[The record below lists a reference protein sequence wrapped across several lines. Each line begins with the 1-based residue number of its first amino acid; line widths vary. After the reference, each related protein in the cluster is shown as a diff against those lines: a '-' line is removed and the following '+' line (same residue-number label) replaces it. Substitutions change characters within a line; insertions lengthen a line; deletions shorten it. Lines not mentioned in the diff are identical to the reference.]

1 MVQKRG
7 QEECVRTMDRTFEYR
22 IYPSAGQKVLLQKTF
37 GCCRWVYNKVLAMRR
52 DEYARMGKSKCINSY
67 ITQIPTWKKTDAPWL
82 SEVDS
87 TALQQSLRDLYKAYR
102 NFFRAPGKVGFPKF
116 KSKQGRQSYR
126 TSRFEVVD
134 EHHVK
139 LPKLGVV
146 KARVSHSIEG
156 RILSATVKQVPSGKY
171 FVTVCCTDVPK
182 LQLLKTSKVVG
193 IDLGIKTE
201 IVCSNERIFE
211 SPKAY
216 GKAQHKLAREQRKL
230 SRKQKGSA
238 NYAKQK
244 RKVALCH
251 EKIANQ
257 RKDFTNKATTALVN
271 ENQVICA
278 ETLNVKGMV
287 KNRRLAKSVADA
299 AFGEILRQLAYK
311 CEWRGRKFV
320 QVSMWYPSSKT
331 CSCCGHIQ
339 NMPLQ
344 KRTYRCP
351 SCGMVMNRD
360 LNAAKNIL
368 TEGLRMLGQDMPEV
382 NACEE
387 GVRPTA
393 ACTV

>member
-1 MVQKRG
+1 
-7 QEECVRTMDRTFEYR
+7 MDRTFEYR

-82 SEVDS
+82 CEVDS

>member
-1 MVQKRG
+1 MKK
-7 QEECVRTMDRTFEYR
+7 TYKYR
-22 IYPSAGQKVLLQKTF
+22 IYPNTLQRHAIAQTF
-37 GCCRWVYNKVLAMRR
+37 GSCRFVYNRALALRKEAYELGATVPSIY
-52 DEYARMGKSKCINSY
+52 DLKAQVS
-67 ITQIPTWKKTDAPWL
+67 QWKKNPETAWL
-82 SEVDS
+82 KEADS
-87 TALQQSLRDLYKAYR
+87 MALQSSILDLGRAYD
-102 NFFRAPGKVGFPKF
+102 NFFRAPGKIGFPKF
-116 KSKQGRQSYR
+116 KVKRGQQSYR
-126 TSRFEVVD
+126 TNRFKVVD

-146 KARVSHSIEG
+146 KARVSRPIEG
-156 RILSATVKQVPSGKY
+156 RILSVTVKQVPSGKY
-171 FVTVCCTDVPK
+171 FITVCCTDVPK
-182 LQLLKTSKVVG
+182 LPLPKTSKVVG

-201 IVCSNERIFE
+201 IVCSNEQIFE

-216 GKAQHKLAREQRKL
+216 EKAQDKLAREQRRL

-299 AFGEILRQLAYK
+299 AFGQVLRQLAYK

-331 CSCCGHIQ
+331 CSCCGHTQ

-351 SCGMVMNRD
+351 SCGMVMDRD
-360 LNAAKNIL
+360 LNAARNIL
-368 TEGLRMLGQDMPEV
+368 AEGLRMLGRDTPEA

-387 GVRPTA
+387 GVRPVCA
-393 ACTV
+393 

>member
-1 MVQKRG
+1 MNK
-7 QEECVRTMDRTFEYR
+7 TFEYR
-22 IYPSAGQKVLLQKTF
+22 IYPSAEQEALLQKTF
-37 GCCRWVYNKVLAMRR
+37 GCCRWVYNRVLTMRQ
-52 DEYARMGKSKCINSY
+52 DEYARTGKFKHINYY
-67 ITQIPTWKKTDAPWL
+67 ITQIPIWKKTDAPWL

-87 TALQQSLRDLYKAYR
+87 KALQQSLRNLDRAYS
-102 NFFRAPGKVGFPKF
+102 NFFRAPGKIGFPKF
-116 KSKQGRQSYR
+116 KSKRELQSYC
-126 TSRFEVVD
+126 TSIFRVVD

-146 KARVSHSIEG
+146 KARVSRPIKG

-182 LQLLKTSKVVG
+182 LPLPKTSKVVG

-201 IVCSNERIFE
+201 IVCSNEQIFE
-211 SPKAY
+211 SPRAY
-216 GKAQHKLAREQRKL
+216 EKAQDKLAREQRRL

-257 RKDFTNKATTALVN
+257 RKDFTNKSTTALVN

-299 AFGEILRQLAYK
+299 SFGEVLRQLAYK

-320 QVSMWYPSSKT
+320 QVSMWYASSKT
-331 CSCCGHIQ
+331 CSYCGHIQ
-339 NMPLQ
+339 NMPLH

-351 SCGMVMNRD
+351 SCGMVMDRD
-360 LNAAKNIL
+360 LNAARNIL
-368 TEGLRMLGQDMPEV
+368 AEGIRMLGRDTPEA
-382 NACEE
+382 NACGE

-393 ACTV
+393 ACAV

>member
-1 MVQKRG
+1 
-7 QEECVRTMDRTFEYR
+7 MDKTFEYR
-22 IYPSAGQKVLLQKTF
+22 IYPSAGQEVLLHKTF

-126 TSRFEVVD
+126 TSRFEIVD

-299 AFGEILRQLAYK
+299 AFGEILQQLAYK

>member
-339 NMPLQ
+339 NMPLH